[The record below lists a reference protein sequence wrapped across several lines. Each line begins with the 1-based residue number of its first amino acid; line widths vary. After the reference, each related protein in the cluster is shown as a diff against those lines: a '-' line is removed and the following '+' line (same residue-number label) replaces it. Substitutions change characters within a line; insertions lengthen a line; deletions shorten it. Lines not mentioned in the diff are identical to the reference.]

1 MARFGRGRRRD
12 SLEFPFLSH
21 QIIEY
26 IAALYL
32 LQVGATVKGPA
43 STVGYVAGVLML
55 LAATFSGRPL
65 GGGRI
70 PRSLHRWLDIALIAG
85 IALSP
90 FVFGFTD
97 NKPALVRLEALAIA
111 MALLVKATNYGYPE
125 VSSGRQIA
133 QGLKQHG
140 PRLAGRAVGR
150 RVARRR
156 TRGPS

>member
-12 SLEFPFLSH
+12 SLEFPFFSH
-21 QIIEY
+21 QVIEY

-43 STVGYVAGVLML
+43 STVGYAAGVLML

-70 PRSLHRWLDIALIAG
+70 PRSVHRVVDVVLIAG
-85 IALSP
+85 IAVSP
-90 FVFGFTD
+90 FVFDFIG

-111 MALLVKATNYGYPE
+111 LALLVKTTNYGYPE
-125 VSSGRQIA
+125 VSASRQIA
-133 QGLKQHG
+133 QGLKQQG

-150 RVARRR
+150 RLSRRR
-156 TRGPS
+156 AR